1 MSIYVIKVKFSQ
13 NENHMNKVVNDET
26 SNLIILNQY
35 IKDLSYENFQKNG
48 TQNFNTKENNTN
60 IEINVIHE
68 PYGEINFGVSI
79 KITIN
84 CKSKKEKNT
93 IFHLELDYY
102 GLFKTE
108 NTELVDKN
116 KLASEGARIIF
127 PFARSIIASVTQNGG
142 FMPIIL
148 DNVNFNLMKS

>member
-1 MSIYVIKVKFSQ
+1 
-13 NENHMNKVVNDET
+13 MNKVVNDET

-102 GLFKTE
+102 GLFKSE
-108 NTELVDKN
+108 GKKLVDKN

-142 FMPIIL
+142 CMPIIL

>member
-1 MSIYVIKVKFSQ
+1 
-13 NENHMNKVVNDET
+13 MNKVINDEK

-102 GLFKTE
+102 GLFKSE
-108 NTELVDKN
+108 GKKLVDKN

>member
-1 MSIYVIKVKFSQ
+1 MSKVI
-13 NENHMNKVVNDET
+13 NEET
-26 SNLIILNQY
+26 SNLVILNQF

-48 TQNFNTKENNTN
+48 TQNFNTKENSTN

-68 PYGEINFGVSI
+68 PYGKINFGVSI

-102 GLFKTE
+102 GLFKSE

-116 KLASEGARIIF
+116 KLVSEGARIIF

>member
-1 MSIYVIKVKFSQ
+1 
-13 NENHMNKVVNDET
+13 MNKVVNDET
-26 SNLIILNQY
+26 SNLVILNQY

-102 GLFKTE
+102 GLFKSE
-108 NTELVDKN
+108 GKKLIDKN

-127 PFARSIIASVTQNGG
+127 PFARSIIASVTHNGG

>member
-1 MSIYVIKVKFSQ
+1 MSKVI
-13 NENHMNKVVNDET
+13 NDQT

-79 KITIN
+79 KVTIN

-102 GLFKTE
+102 GLFKSQ
-108 NTELVDKN
+108 NTKFVDKN

>member
-1 MSIYVIKVKFSQ
+1 MSKVI
-13 NENHMNKVVNDET
+13 NEET
-26 SNLIILNQY
+26 SNLVILNQF

-48 TQNFNTKENNTN
+48 TQNFNTKENSTN

-68 PYGEINFGVSI
+68 PYGKINFGVSI

-93 IFHLELDYY
+93 IFHLELDYF
-102 GLFKTE
+102 GLFKSE
-108 NTELVDKN
+108 SKKLVDKN
-116 KLASEGARIIF
+116 KLVSEGARIIF

>member
-1 MSIYVIKVKFSQ
+1 
-13 NENHMNKVVNDET
+13 MNKVVNDET

-48 TQNFNTKENNTN
+48 TQNFDINENSTN
-60 IEINVIHE
+60 FEINVIHE

-93 IFHLELDYY
+93 VFHLELDYY
-102 GLFKTE
+102 GLFKSE
-108 NTELVDKN
+108 NTKLVDKN
-116 KLASEGARIIF
+116 KLVSEGARIIF

-142 FMPIIL
+142 FMPVIL

>member
-1 MSIYVIKVKFSQ
+1 
-13 NENHMNKVVNDET
+13 MNKVVNDET

-48 TQNFNTKENNTN
+48 TQNFNIKENSTN

-102 GLFKTE
+102 GLFKAE
-108 NTELVDKN
+108 NTKLVDKN

>member
-1 MSIYVIKVKFSQ
+1 
-13 NENHMNKVVNDET
+13 MNKVVNDET

-48 TQNFNTKENNTN
+48 TQNFDIKENSTN

-93 IFHLELDYY
+93 VFHLELDYY
-102 GLFKTE
+102 GLFKSE
-108 NTELVDKN
+108 NTKLVDKN
-116 KLASEGARIIF
+116 KLVSEGARIIF

-148 DNVNFNLMKS
+148 DNVNFNLLKS

>member
-1 MSIYVIKVKFSQ
+1 
-13 NENHMNKVVNDET
+13 MNKVINDEK

-48 TQNFNTKENNTN
+48 THNFDAKENNTN

-68 PYGEINFGVSI
+68 PYGEVNFGVNI
-79 KITIN
+79 KSTIN

-102 GLFKTE
+102 GLFKAE
-108 NTELVDKN
+108 NTNLVDKN

-148 DNVNFNLMKS
+148 DNVNFNLTKG

>member
-1 MSIYVIKVKFSQ
+1 
-13 NENHMNKVVNDET
+13 MNKVINDEK

-48 TQNFNTKENNTN
+48 TQNFNAKENNTN
-60 IEINVIHE
+60 IEINIVHE
-68 PYGEINFGVSI
+68 PYGEINFGIII

-84 CKSKKEKNT
+84 CKSKKEENT
-93 IFHLELDYY
+93 IFHLELDYF
-102 GLFKTE
+102 GLFKSQ
-108 NTELVDKN
+108 NTKLYDVN

-142 FMPIIL
+142 FMPIML

>member
-1 MSIYVIKVKFSQ
+1 MD
-13 NENHMNKVVNDET
+13 KVVNDET

-48 TQNFNTKENNTN
+48 TQNFDINENSTN
-60 IEINVIHE
+60 FEINVIHE

-102 GLFKTE
+102 GLFKSE
-108 NTELVDKN
+108 NTKLVDKN

-148 DNVNFNLMKS
+148 DNVNFNLIKS

>member
-1 MSIYVIKVKFSQ
+1 MSKVI
-13 NENHMNKVVNDET
+13 NEET
-26 SNLIILNQY
+26 SNLIILNQF

-48 TQNFNTKENNTN
+48 TQNFNTKENSTN

-68 PYGEINFGVSI
+68 PYGKINFGVSI

-102 GLFKTE
+102 GLFKSE

>member
-1 MSIYVIKVKFSQ
+1 
-13 NENHMNKVVNDET
+13 MNKVVNDET

-102 GLFKTE
+102 GLFKSE

>member
-1 MSIYVIKVKFSQ
+1 
-13 NENHMNKVVNDET
+13 MNKIINDET
-26 SNLIILNQY
+26 SNLIILKQY

-102 GLFKTE
+102 GLFKSE
-108 NTELVDKN
+108 GKKLVDKN

>member
-1 MSIYVIKVKFSQ
+1 
-13 NENHMNKVVNDET
+13 MNKVVNDET

-102 GLFKTE
+102 GLFKSE
-108 NTELVDKN
+108 NTEFVDKN
-116 KLASEGARIIF
+116 KLVSEGARIIF

-148 DNVNFNLMKS
+148 DNVNFNLMKG

>member
-1 MSIYVIKVKFSQ
+1 
-13 NENHMNKVVNDET
+13 MNKVINDET

-48 TQNFNTKENNTN
+48 IQNFNAKENSTN

-68 PYGEINFGVSI
+68 PYGQVNFGVSI

-102 GLFKTE
+102 GLFKSE
-108 NTELVDKN
+108 NTNLVDKN

-148 DNVNFNLMKS
+148 DNVNFNLIKS

>member
-1 MSIYVIKVKFSQ
+1 
-13 NENHMNKVVNDET
+13 MNKVVNDET

-48 TQNFNTKENNTN
+48 TQNFNIKENSTN
-60 IEINVIHE
+60 FEINVIHE

-102 GLFKTE
+102 GLFKSE
-108 NTELVDKN
+108 GKKLVDKN

-148 DNVNFNLMKS
+148 DNVNFNLLKS

>member
-1 MSIYVIKVKFSQ
+1 
-13 NENHMNKVVNDET
+13 MNKVVNDET

-35 IKDLSYENFQKNG
+35 IKDLSYENFKKNG
-48 TQNFNTKENNTN
+48 TQNFDIKENSTN

-93 IFHLELDYY
+93 VFHLELDYY
-102 GLFKTE
+102 GLFKSE
-108 NTELVDKN
+108 NTKLVDKN

>member
-1 MSIYVIKVKFSQ
+1 MSKVI
-13 NENHMNKVVNDET
+13 NDEK

-102 GLFKTE
+102 GLFKSD
-108 NTELVDKN
+108 NTKLVDKN

>member
-1 MSIYVIKVKFSQ
+1 
-13 NENHMNKVVNDET
+13 MNKVVNDET

-35 IKDLSYENFQKNG
+35 IKDLSYENFQRNG
-48 TQNFNTKENNTN
+48 TQNFDFKENSTN

-93 IFHLELDYY
+93 VFHLELDYY
-102 GLFKTE
+102 GLFKSE
-108 NTELVDKN
+108 NTKLVDKS
-116 KLASEGARIIF
+116 KLVSEGARIIF

>member
-1 MSIYVIKVKFSQ
+1 MSKVI
-13 NENHMNKVVNDET
+13 NDET

-35 IKDLSYENFQKNG
+35 IRDLSYENFQKNG

-60 IEINVIHE
+60 IEINVVHE
-68 PYGEINFGVSI
+68 PHGEINFGVSI

-102 GLFKTE
+102 GLFKSE

>member
-1 MSIYVIKVKFSQ
+1 
-13 NENHMNKVVNDET
+13 MNKVVNDET

-48 TQNFNTKENNTN
+48 TQNFDIKENSTN
-60 IEINVIHE
+60 VEINVIHE

-93 IFHLELDYY
+93 VFHLELDYY
-102 GLFKTE
+102 GLFKAE
-108 NTELVDKN
+108 NANLVDKN
-116 KLASEGARIIF
+116 NLVSEGARIIF

>member
-1 MSIYVIKVKFSQ
+1 
-13 NENHMNKVVNDET
+13 MNKVINDET

-68 PYGEINFGVSI
+68 PYGEVNFGVNI

-102 GLFKTE
+102 GLFKAE
-108 NTELVDKN
+108 NTNLVDKN

-148 DNVNFNLMKS
+148 DNVNFNLTKD

>member
-1 MSIYVIKVKFSQ
+1 
-13 NENHMNKVVNDET
+13 MNKVVNDET

-48 TQNFNTKENNTN
+48 TQNFDIKENNTN

-102 GLFKTE
+102 GFFKSE
-108 NTELVDKN
+108 NTKLVDKN

-127 PFARSIIASVTQNGG
+127 PFARSIIASITQNGG

>member
-1 MSIYVIKVKFSQ
+1 MSKVI
-13 NENHMNKVVNDET
+13 NDEKI
-26 SNLIILNQY
+26 NLIILNQY

-48 TQNFNTKENNTN
+48 TQNFNAKENSTN
-60 IEINVIHE
+60 VEINVIHE
-68 PYGEINFGVSI
+68 PYGKINFGVSI

-84 CKSKKEKNT
+84 CKSKKENNT
-93 IFHLELDYY
+93 IFHLELDYF
-102 GLFKTE
+102 GLFKSE
-108 NTELVDKN
+108 NTELIDKN
-116 KLASEGARIIF
+116 KLVSEGARIIF

>member
-1 MSIYVIKVKFSQ
+1 
-13 NENHMNKVVNDET
+13 MNKVINDET

-48 TQNFNTKENNTN
+48 TQNFDIKENSTN
-60 IEINVIHE
+60 FEINVIHE

-93 IFHLELDYY
+93 VFHLELDYY
-102 GLFKTE
+102 GLFKSE
-108 NTELVDKN
+108 NTKLVDKN
-116 KLASEGARIIF
+116 KLVSEGARIIF

>member
-1 MSIYVIKVKFSQ
+1 
-13 NENHMNKVVNDET
+13 MNKVINDET

-48 TQNFNTKENNTN
+48 IQNFNAKENNTN

-68 PYGEINFGVSI
+68 PYGQVNFGVSI

-102 GLFKTE
+102 GLFKSE
-108 NTELVDKN
+108 NTNLVDKN

-148 DNVNFNLMKS
+148 DNVNFSLMKS

>member
-1 MSIYVIKVKFSQ
+1 
-13 NENHMNKVVNDET
+13 MNKVVNDET

-48 TQNFNTKENNTN
+48 TQNFDIKENSTN
-60 IEINVIHE
+60 FEINVVHE

-93 IFHLELDYY
+93 VFHLELDYY
-102 GLFKTE
+102 GLFKSE
-108 NTELVDKN
+108 NTKHVDKN

>member
-1 MSIYVIKVKFSQ
+1 
-13 NENHMNKVVNDET
+13 MNKIINDET
-26 SNLIILNQY
+26 STLIILNQY

-102 GLFKTE
+102 GLFKSE
-108 NTELVDKN
+108 GKKLVDKN

>member
-1 MSIYVIKVKFSQ
+1 
-13 NENHMNKVVNDET
+13 MNKVVNDET

-48 TQNFNTKENNTN
+48 TQNFDIKENSTN
-60 IEINVIHE
+60 FEINVIHE

-93 IFHLELDYY
+93 VFHLELDYY
-102 GLFKTE
+102 GLFKSE
-108 NTELVDKN
+108 NTKLVDKK
-116 KLASEGARIIF
+116 KLVSEGARIIF

>member
-1 MSIYVIKVKFSQ
+1 
-13 NENHMNKVVNDET
+13 MNKVVNDET

-48 TQNFNTKENNTN
+48 TQKFDIKENSTN

-84 CKSKKEKNT
+84 CKSKKENNT
-93 IFHLELDYY
+93 VFHLELDYY
-102 GLFKTE
+102 GLFKSE
-108 NTELVDKN
+108 NTKLVGEN

>member
-1 MSIYVIKVKFSQ
+1 
-13 NENHMNKVVNDET
+13 MNKVVNDET

-48 TQNFNTKENNTN
+48 TQNFDIKENSTN
-60 IEINVIHE
+60 FEINVIHE

-102 GLFKTE
+102 GLFKSE
-108 NTELVDKN
+108 NTKLVDKN
-116 KLASEGARIIF
+116 KLVSEGARIIF

-148 DNVNFNLMKS
+148 DNVNFNLIKS

>member
-1 MSIYVIKVKFSQ
+1 MSKVI
-13 NENHMNKVVNDET
+13 NDEK

-48 TQNFNTKENNTN
+48 TQNFNTKENSTN

-102 GLFKTE
+102 GLFKSE
-108 NTELVDKN
+108 NTKLVDKN

>member
-1 MSIYVIKVKFSQ
+1 
-13 NENHMNKVVNDET
+13 MNKIINDET

-68 PYGEINFGVSI
+68 PYGEVNFGVNI

-102 GLFKTE
+102 GLFKAE
-108 NTELVDKN
+108 NTNLVDKN

-148 DNVNFNLMKS
+148 DNVNFNLTKG

>member
-1 MSIYVIKVKFSQ
+1 
-13 NENHMNKVVNDET
+13 MNKVVNDET

-48 TQNFNTKENNTN
+48 TQNFDTKENSTN

-102 GLFKTE
+102 GLFKAE
-108 NTELVDKN
+108 NTNLVDKN